1 MSKLVKLMDELS
13 KLNAKRLALYAKR
26 RKAQSAQSRARELL
40 KGSGTRD
47 EWTAKC
53 KAYTKARSKPEC
65 KWTLE
70 MEAELIQVRL
80 AKIAK
85 SKQVVME
92 LAKHG
97 MVAIWGTSDNIIGV
111 ETKVLRAK
119 RMKQRKKLDKRY
131 KREDAIRKLEM
142 VCQKLDI

>member
-1 MSKLVKLMDELS
+1 
-13 KLNAKRLALYAKR
+13 
-26 RKAQSAQSRARELL
+26 
-40 KGSGTRD
+40 
-47 EWTAKC
+47 
-53 KAYTKARSKPEC
+53 
-65 KWTLE
+65 